1 MRIYQQP
8 SLQEVTEDSTRVWRT
23 TNSVSTIRC
32 LSVMLL
38 TASWVCCWNEK
49 LQLRNSLKLNKNIW
63 GSRMYNWKWNVIKHH
78 LHHFHQYVLHDC
90 ASNCFHQDRTP
101 CTCTNIQT
109 LQLLFYPLK
118 QQKNKT
124 RIGIFLSPNIYWPL
138 KYRFSFLVLLVLFM
152 GSLLERERER
162 AIKMTNSYNREA
174 YINQKKI

>member
-152 GSLLERERER
+152 GSLLERERESHQ
-162 AIKMTNSYNREA
+162 ND
-174 YINQKKI
+174 